1 MYSRGVRARPCAA
14 AVKRGVW
21 GGRGAVAPLTSMTEA
36 AVGKTV
42 EEVAVDVRD
51 MAAKVFGDH
60 AARDQAEAAPAPPAE
75 AQVPAQAA

>member
-1 MYSRGVRARPCAA
+1 V

-42 EEVAVDVRD
+42 EEVAVDVRE
-51 MAAKVFGDH
+51 MAAKVFGDY
-60 AARDQAEAAPAPPAE
+60 AARDAAEAAEAAAAG